1 MVRRETDLESLKR
14 GGEFDL
20 LVVGGGA
27 TGCGVAL
34 DAASRGLRVALVERE
49 DFASGTSGRST
60 KLVHGG
66 VRYLEA
72 ALTHLDRVQF
82 NLVREGLHE
91 RGILLRLAP
100 HLCHRLPLVTP
111 LYGTLE
117 VPYVWF
123 GLKLYDLLAG
133 RLGLGHSRFLR
144 ARELLRRF
152 PMIRSQG
159 LKGGVLYYD
168 GQFNDARMNL
178 ALALTARQQSAL
190 VLNYLEVQ
198 ELLHREGRVAGALV
212 RDGIEGDSFEIRARC
227 VVNATGPW
235 SDLVRRLDDP
245 RQEPLLAVS
254 SGSHLVLPASF
265 APAGAG
271 ITIPRTEDGRVLF
284 ILPWLGGC
292 LVGTT
297 DNPARLEPDP
307 QASPGDI
314 DYLVR
319 HLKRYFN
326 LEVAPSD
333 ITAAWCGLRPL
344 VQDPAAHDTARLAR
358 DHVVNVSGTGL
369 VSIAGGKWTT
379 YRRMAQD
386 AVDAALRVAQLAPGK
401 GCHSDRIPL
410 WGADG
415 FHDTLADELARE
427 FHLEP
432 EQAAHLSRNYGGEA
446 GRVLACC
453 RGALAERLVAHHP
466 YLKGEVVYAVRHE
479 MVRHGAD
486 FLLRRIPLGLLDQA
500 AALEAVPAV
509 LDLMS
514 RELSWSPSERAVEA
528 QRLSTV
534 LHRPHTS

>member
-1 MVRRETDLESLKR
+1 MTRTAQLENLRRGE
-14 GGEFDL
+14 EFDL

-72 ALTHLDRVQF
+72 ALTRLDRVQF

-117 VPYVWF
+117 VPYVWA

-133 RLGLGHSRFLR
+133 RLGLGHSRFVG
-144 ARELLRRF
+144 REELVRRF
-152 PMIRSQG
+152 PMIRREG
-159 LKGGVLYYD
+159 LKGGVSYYD

-178 ALALTARQQSAL
+178 ALALSARQQGAL
-190 VLNYLEVQ
+190 VLNYLEVK
-198 ELLHREGRVAGALV
+198 ELVHQKGRVAGALV
-212 RDGIEGDSFEIRARC
+212 RDRLAGDSFEVRASC

-235 SDLVRRLDDP
+235 GDLLRRLDDP
-245 RQEPLLAVS
+245 ATEPLLRAS
-254 SGSHLVLPASF
+254 SGTHIVLPASF
-265 APAGAG
+265 APAQAG

-297 DNPARLEPDP
+297 DNPASLEPDP
-307 QASPGDI
+307 QASPADI
-314 DYLVR
+314 DYLLR
-319 HLKRYFN
+319 HLARYFRI
-326 LEVAPSD
+326 EAAPCD

-358 DHVVNVSGTGL
+358 DHVVNISGSGL
-369 VSIAGGKWTT
+369 VTIAGGKWTT

-386 AVDAALRVAQLAPGK
+386 AVDAALREGDLTPLRE
-401 GCHSDRIPL
+401 CHTERIPL
-410 WGADG
+410 FGAAG
-415 FHDTLADELARE
+415 YHEALAPELAQT

-432 EQAAHLSRNYGGEA
+432 EVAAHLARNYGGEA
-446 GRVLACC
+446 GRVCEVC
-453 RGALAERLVAHHP
+453 RGELAERLVARHP
-466 YLKGEVVYAVRHE
+466 YLKGEVVYAARHE
-479 MVRHGAD
+479 MVRQGGD
-486 FLLRRIPLGLLDQA
+486 FLLRRIPLGLLDRR
-500 AALEAVPAV
+500 AALEAAPAV
-509 LDLMS
+509 LDLLA
-514 RELSWSPSERAVEA
+514 RELSWTEQEKAAEA
-528 QRLSTV
+528 DRLAQS
-534 LHRPHTS
+534 LHPVP